1 MQSKQHEVR
10 PSSDVFTVVK
20 NSPHGGSKRNP
31 PSAGKILKAEIAE
44 GGGRRVGSGEWRV
57 GNTSP
62 LAPLPIRCGEGNHW
76 RSLAGSARSRPK
88 QSRLRAWLE
97 HRNPT
102 LLPPPP
108 PRQLWQNFE
117 DEAEADDEEDSVPV
131 NFQTGFHVRLPRN
144 HFTKKERPPFFGG
157 RLSFLILFHACT
169 VACTAMLT
177 GWLQTPTRASFK
189 RKMAR

>member
-1 MQSKQHEVR
+1 MNLENAVQPQM
-10 PSSDVFTVVK
+10 DTDG
-20 NSPHGGSKRNP
+20 HGYQAL
-31 PSAGKILKAEIAE
+31 AGGEWRMRRVERGAWRVESGE
-44 GGGRRVGSGEWRV
+44 RRVESGGRRA

-108 PRQLWQNFE
+108 RQLWQNFE

-144 HFTKKERPPFFGG
+144 HFTKKGAASVAGG